1 MRCRFWERQNAGRG
15 ASYTQNWLEKVAK
28 AQRSMRWNHLQ
39 LGHRSLL
46 AEMVAVGDN
55 GRLVG
60 VVMSHILLT
69 LSIAATASVTPAS
82 VHLSGQV
89 LAASGK
95 GTVHVALW
103 QADGFLKHPVQEVR
117 FGPGK
122 SLAFHFDVTPG
133 RYALSAFEDLN
144 GNDILDLGLI
154 GPKEPSGFWRP
165 FGGWHKPRF
174 DEVASQFEGE
184 AHGLDIVLK

>member
-1 MRCRFWERQNAGRG
+1 MALSGDD
-15 ASYTQNWLEKVAK
+15 ASLDV
-28 AQRSMRWNHLQ
+28 M
-39 LGHRSLL
+39 GHVLL
-46 AEMVAVGDN
+46 A
-55 GRLVG
+55 
-60 VVMSHILLT
+60 
-69 LSIAATASVTPAS
+69 LSIAATASVTPAR
-82 VHLSGQV
+82 VQLSGQV

-103 QADGFLKHPVQEVR
+103 QAEGFLEHPVQEVR

-122 SLAFHFDVTPG
+122 SLDFHFDVTPG

-144 GNDILDLGLI
+144 GNGILDMGIL

-165 FGGWHKPRF
+165 FHGWHKPRF

-184 AHGLDIVLK
+184 TRGLDMVLK